1 MWCRSRRFN
10 CILLVYFKRWCQL
23 VMCDLI
29 KHDALLWLVVF
40 QQLWLVHFDPCC
52 SLSDLLPRRSAV
64 ARLSCCCVFWSWASK
79 LLEFLFHCP
88 CWLTQFFWLPSDNT
102 ELSLENVLDV
112 WSELNK
118 QLNWFML
125 VQQVLQVSKQHA
137 LLSRARGMV
146 WKYNKILTMWVL
158 RIWYW
163 IN

>member
-1 MWCRSRRFN
+1 MWCRWWCFN
-10 CILLVYFKRWCQL
+10 CILLIFFRRWGRL

-52 SLSDLLPRRSAV
+52 FTQWLAPSVVRCRTALL
-64 ARLSCCCVFWSWASK
+64 LLCFWSWASK
-79 LLEFLFHCP
+79 FLEFLFHCP

-112 WSELNK
+112 WSELSK

-125 VQQVLQVSKQHA
+125 AQQVLQVSKQHT
-137 LLSRARGMV
+137 LLSRARGML
-146 WKYNKILTMWVL
+146 WK
-158 RIWYW
+158 
-163 IN
+163 